1 MAPYKSVKYRSWYSE
16 MHKSE
21 YINAELDPPDAAINT
36 DKLNTVVL
44 DWVVQVEDDG
54 QFDLFILQE
63 FQKYFGDWTQDI
75 ISAVDVRLRKAVKE
89 LLRHRGIYIQI
100 NSRDT
105 VTTQLYPN
113 PPQPPTEYPQ
123 AQYSPSLA
131 QLNVTALTNLAK
143 LYNENDKFSGDKYD
157 MLSHKLVIFRELCAK
172 VGIQPDQT
180 DRYKLAISTM
190 LTGKASA
197 YYYQSIASLDLR
209 YEDII
214 AKLGAYFHTTENYQL
229 FLNEWRTIMLKDVIA
244 SNPDKT
250 IAQCLNLLIDK
261 LHKLYQAMAQQ
272 NGLSEPSL
280 TGQLVSA
287 CQGVEACSAVLI
299 RPASTF
305 EAVASELCNAV
316 GNWQHCHPHARTQ
329 FNYDNEQT
337 DDDIFYTNRRY
348 NRNDEPRDG
357 CWSTRHSREERNES
371 HQRFKTYVQN
381 HDLDD
386 DYDVFLAG
394 FEGIEL
400 HDEAEDDDGNR
411 VDDLDAY
418 FQHEQFNTAACGTI
432 DGQAL
437 TINLNDA
444 AATHAITGIDPYAS
458 ETAKEAPH
466 MFTFDHRY
474 GAHCFQGIMP
484 DTGAA
489 GVSTAGKTQVM
500 ALQRLQPSAMIDES
514 TVGRHRIRF
523 GDNPECL
530 SLGDVKVET
539 PLGVILFAVMPT
551 NTPFLLCLADM
562 DRHGIYLNNVDNVL
576 VHESREYPIVRKWG
590 HPWLLLDDQETA
602 THYLT
607 EVELAQLHRR
617 FGHPAAGR
625 LHKVL
630 ARAGYNDIT
639 GKAPGRFQFTLRD
652 DIDFNYR
659 LIVDVMYINQR
670 PVLHAVDEA
679 TAFQAA
685 RFLTNMKAS
694 TTWDTLR
701 AMWIDM
707 YVGPPD
713 VIATD
718 AGKNFASEEFVNNAK
733 TMAIEVERYH
743 AAIRR
748 AFEVISA
755 DMGSDTS
762 SDHLL
767 QMAVKAVN
775 DTAGPDGLVPTLLVF
790 GIYPRL
796 SKTSP
801 PSPSIT
807 ARAKAIKNAMA
818 EVRKIKAKRQVND
831 ALATRN
837 GPNVIETLQLPI
849 QSSVKVW
856 RENRGWTGPHTL
868 IAMNDDLTAAI
879 VDPYHRNNSTVIPRD
894 DDDNDGCGD
903 ADDDEFIPETEG
915 PPPRKRGRPKGSKN
929 KPNPAP
935 IETNDVN
942 LTQREED
949 DLVLSRKLRA
959 TGKITTPGEP
969 FELSTKAEIDA
980 LITRGVFRF
989 EEYDPQRHG
998 GIRVFKPRIV
1008 KEVKGK
1014 TTTKPYEKSCLVVQG
1029 YADDGKRIVLTQSPT
1044 IQRASQRIVIALA
1057 PSLLQMGMTLWLRD
1071 ITQAY
1076 TQADDHLQRT
1086 IIADLPTQLRD
1097 AYPKGTIMVVVK
1109 PLYGI
1114 AEAGAYW
1121 WSTYF
1126 KHHTTTL
1133 GMETSTYDP
1142 CLLITKPTASGFG
1155 IVSMQTDDT
1164 LGLSDDVFANK
1175 ESKELRFSAKEKQ
1188 FLTTDNPID
1197 FNGCVK
1203 KQGEKLEI
1211 ATDKKTYIQQ
1221 RARGAYIVTICQPEA
1236 SFDLAAAAQASE
1248 PTKEEISKLNKR
1260 IEWQKRNLH
1269 HGLTYVPLDVRNLK
1283 LFTLVDASFANNK
1296 DMSSHM
1302 GFVIVLGNEV
1312 TSSDKNFRIRGNI
1325 VHWSSVKCKRITRS
1339 VLASEIYAMAH
1350 GVDIAVAIGGTIDM
1364 IMERLNL
1371 PKVPIVVCTD
1381 SRSLYDC
1388 LVKLGTTK
1396 EKRLMIDIMAMREA
1410 YERSELMDIRW
1421 IDGRDNPAD
1430 SMTKAGC
1437 NAAMENLIN
1446 SNELNLRVQGW
1457 VNRDRNTKPTTE
1469 STEPTHHGATE

>member
-1 MAPYKSVKYRSWYSE
+1 MALYKSVKYRSWYSE

-21 YINAELDPPDAAINT
+21 YINAELDPTDAAINT

-44 DWVVQVEDDG
+44 DWIVQVEDDG

-63 FQKYFGDWTQDI
+63 FQKSFGDWTQDI

-89 LLRHRGIYIQI
+89 LLRHRGIYTQI

-105 VTTQLYPN
+105 VTTQLYNLLHISSCPIWPDDELELMRLVDGFKCRQLTNNSNYSYPN
-113 PPQPPTEYPQ
+113 PPQPLTGYPQ

-157 MLSHKLVIFRELCAK
+157 VLSHKLVIFRELCAK

-197 YYYQSIASLDLR
+197 YYYQSIAPLDLR

-261 LHKLYQAMAQQ
+261 LHKLYQAMALQ

-305 EAVASELCNAV
+305 EAVASELRNAV
-316 GNWQHCHPHARTQ
+316 GNWQRCHPHARTQ

-357 CWSTRHSREERNES
+357 RGLRGRPRGYGTGRFNRGPTLSRPRYPPRRSHDKKCCERNES

-386 DYDVFLAG
+386 DYDMFLAG
-394 FEGIEL
+394 FEGIKL

-432 DGQAL
+432 DRQAL

-562 DRHGIYLNNVDNVL
+562 DRHGIYLNNVNNVL

-625 LHKVL
+625 LYKVL
-630 ARAGYNDIT
+630 ARAGYDDVDAATIEKINKFCHQCQIT
-639 GKAPGRFQFTLRD
+639 GKAPGRFRFTLRD

-733 TMAIEVERYH
+733 TMAIEVDEVPVEAHNSIGKVERYH

-790 GIYPRL
+790 GTYPRL

-837 GPNVIETLQLPI
+837 GPNRKGLAREPRLDWSLYPHRHERRPNRRDCRRRRQAGDI
-849 QSSVKVW
+849 SSHI
-856 RENRGWTGPHTL
+856 G
-868 IAMNDDLTAAI
+868 AAI
-879 VDPYHRNNSTVIPRD
+879 PPQQLHCHPARRRRQRRLR
-894 DDDNDGCGD
+894 GCG
-903 ADDDEFIPETEG
+903 
-915 PPPRKRGRPKGSKN
+915 R
-929 KPNPAP
+929 
-935 IETNDVN
+935 
-942 LTQREED
+942 
-949 DLVLSRKLRA
+949 
-959 TGKITTPGEP
+959 
-969 FELSTKAEIDA
+969 
-980 LITRGVFRF
+980 
-989 EEYDPQRHG
+989 
-998 GIRVFKPRIV
+998 
-1008 KEVKGK
+1008 
-1014 TTTKPYEKSCLVVQG
+1014 
-1029 YADDGKRIVLTQSPT
+1029 
-1044 IQRASQRIVIALA
+1044 
-1057 PSLLQMGMTLWLRD
+1057 
-1071 ITQAY
+1071 
-1076 TQADDHLQRT
+1076 
-1086 IIADLPTQLRD
+1086 
-1097 AYPKGTIMVVVK
+1097 
-1109 PLYGI
+1109 
-1114 AEAGAYW
+1114 
-1121 WSTYF
+1121 
-1126 KHHTTTL
+1126 
-1133 GMETSTYDP
+1133 
-1142 CLLITKPTASGFG
+1142 
-1155 IVSMQTDDT
+1155 
-1164 LGLSDDVFANK
+1164 
-1175 ESKELRFSAKEKQ
+1175 
-1188 FLTTDNPID
+1188 
-1197 FNGCVK
+1197 
-1203 KQGEKLEI
+1203 
-1211 ATDKKTYIQQ
+1211 
-1221 RARGAYIVTICQPEA
+1221 
-1236 SFDLAAAAQASE
+1236 
-1248 PTKEEISKLNKR
+1248 
-1260 IEWQKRNLH
+1260 
-1269 HGLTYVPLDVRNLK
+1269 
-1283 LFTLVDASFANNK
+1283 
-1296 DMSSHM
+1296 
-1302 GFVIVLGNEV
+1302 
-1312 TSSDKNFRIRGNI
+1312 
-1325 VHWSSVKCKRITRS
+1325 
-1339 VLASEIYAMAH
+1339 
-1350 GVDIAVAIGGTIDM
+1350 
-1364 IMERLNL
+1364 
-1371 PKVPIVVCTD
+1371 
-1381 SRSLYDC
+1381 
-1388 LVKLGTTK
+1388 
-1396 EKRLMIDIMAMREA
+1396 
-1410 YERSELMDIRW
+1410 
-1421 IDGRDNPAD
+1421 
-1430 SMTKAGC
+1430 
-1437 NAAMENLIN
+1437 
-1446 SNELNLRVQGW
+1446 
-1457 VNRDRNTKPTTE
+1457 
-1469 STEPTHHGATE
+1469 